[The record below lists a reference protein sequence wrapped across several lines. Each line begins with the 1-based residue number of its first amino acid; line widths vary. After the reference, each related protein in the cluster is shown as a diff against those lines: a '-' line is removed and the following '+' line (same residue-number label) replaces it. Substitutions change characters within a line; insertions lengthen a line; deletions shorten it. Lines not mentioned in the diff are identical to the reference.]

1 MVTLL
6 AKIFI
11 KDSED
16 KIKQREAYGML
27 CGVIGILFNVL
38 LLSVILAGTLSNSIA
53 ITADAFNNLSDAGSS
68 IVTLLGFKL
77 AGAKPDT
84 EHPFGHGRMEYIS
97 GLLVSVAILVMGFE
111 LIGSSIGKL
120 RSPEP
125 IESSALVFGI
135 LIASILVKLYMFF
148 TIIP

>member
-38 LLSVILAGTLSNSIA
+38 LFIGKFLAGTLSNSIA
-53 ITADAFNNLSDAGSS
+53 ITADAFNRCRFFDR
-68 IVTLLGFKL
+68 
-77 AGAKPDT
+77 DT
-84 EHPFGHGRMEYIS
+84 AWLQACR
-97 GLLVSVAILVMGFE
+97 
-111 LIGSSIGKL
+111 GKT
-120 RSPEP
+120 
-125 IESSALVFGI
+125 GYG
-135 LIASILVKLYMFF
+135 ASIWTWKD
-148 TIIP
+148 

>member
-38 LLSVILAGTLSNSIA
+38 LFIGKFLAGTLSNSIA

-77 AGAKPDT
+77 AGANRIRSIHLD
-84 EHPFGHGRMEYIS
+84 ME
-97 GLLVSVAILVMGFE
+97 GLSMFPAWLW
-111 LIGSSIGKL
+111 L
-120 RSPEP
+120 RQS
-125 IESSALVFGI
+125 F
-135 LIASILVKLYMFF
+135 
-148 TIIP
+148 

>member
-38 LLSVILAGTLSNSIA
+38 LFIGKFLAGTLSNSIA
-53 ITADAFNNLSDAGSS
+53 ITADAFNNLFTMFSQVA
-68 IVTLLGFKL
+68 
-77 AGAKPDT
+77 T
-84 EHPFGHGRMEYIS
+84 EPWMANWQRLRTVIHIS
-97 GLLVSVAILVMGFE
+97 QNTNITS
-111 LIGSSIGKL
+111 
-120 RSPEP
+120 
-125 IESSALVFGI
+125 
-135 LIASILVKLYMFF
+135 
-148 TIIP
+148 

>member
-38 LLSVILAGTLSNSIA
+38 LFIGKFLAGTLSNSIA
-53 ITADAFNNLSDAGSS
+53 ITADAFNFSRFFFQES
-68 IVTLLGFKL
+68 IRCCSCQSLCHSCF
-77 AGAKPDT
+77 
-84 EHPFGHGRMEYIS
+84 FGH
-97 GLLVSVAILVMGFE
+97 
-111 LIGSSIGKL
+111 
-120 RSPEP
+120 
-125 IESSALVFGI
+125 
-135 LIASILVKLYMFF
+135 
-148 TIIP
+148 

>member
-38 LLSVILAGTLSNSIA
+38 LFIGKFLAGTLSNSIA

-84 EHPFGHGRMEYIS
+84 EHPFC
-97 GLLVSVAILVMGFE
+97 LLYTSRCV
-111 LIGSSIGKL
+111 
-120 RSPEP
+120 
-125 IESSALVFGI
+125 
-135 LIASILVKLYMFF
+135 
-148 TIIP
+148 